1 MTCKL
6 YNKHIAYINHCFAE
20 SNEIHERFRKSKISA
35 SQSYSIQN
43 LPQRFYSILQYLIY
57 LQWFDPG
64 HTGFHEIKLTMFK
77 NLNSKQKYA
86 KSFLDIDKHWEEC
99 TPAYSKTGA

>member
-1 MTCKL
+1 MPTLIIVLQRAMKFMRGL
-6 YNKHIAYINHCFAE
+6 ENPKFLQV
-20 SNEIHERFRKSKISA
+20 KVT
-35 SQSYSIQN
+35 QN

>member
-6 YNKHIAYINHCFAE
+6 YNKRIIYINNCFAE

-77 NLNSKQKYA
+77 NPE
-86 KSFLDIDKHWEEC
+86 F
-99 TPAYSKTGA
+99 KTEIRQVIP